1 MPEKPVIWI
10 IDTSVFL
17 NVLDVPQFNQSRE
30 AVLNELKLR
39 INNGDTFLL
48 PITSVIETGN
58 HIARINN
65 GNQRQ
70 IFAQKFSDQVLAS
83 IEGKSPWK
91 PLKFPEAEDVK
102 KWLVGFPNAA
112 QSGMGLGDHIIIKQW
127 EEQCSKFAAYVVKI
141 WSLDKLHLQGY
152 ECNH

>member
-1 MPEKPVIWI
+1 MPGKPVIWI

-17 NVLDVPQFNQSRE
+17 NVLDVPQFNQDRE
-30 AVLNELKLR
+30 DVLEHLELR

-48 PITSVIETGN
+48 PITSEIEAGN

-83 IEGKSPWK
+83 IEGESPWK
-91 PLKFPEAEDVK
+91 PLEYPEADDIK
-102 KWLVGFPNAA
+102 KWLADFPNSA
-112 QSGMGLGDHIIIKQW
+112 QAGMGLGDHIIMKQW
-127 EEQCSKFAAYVVKI
+127 EGQCSRFGAYVVKI
-141 WSLDKLHLQGY
+141 WSLDTHLQGY